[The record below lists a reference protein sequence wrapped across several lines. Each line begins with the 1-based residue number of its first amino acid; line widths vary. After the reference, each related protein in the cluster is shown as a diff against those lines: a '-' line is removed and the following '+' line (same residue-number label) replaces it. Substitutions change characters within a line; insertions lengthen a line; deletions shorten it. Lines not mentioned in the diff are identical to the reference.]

1 MAIAVRR
8 VEEDTAQAWRRR
20 KKLMLGDKRKAPG
33 DEQVFG
39 PFLTR
44 IDQNRVS
51 RPGDK
56 NTR

>member
-1 MAIAVRR
+1 MASAVRR

-20 KKLMLGDKRKAPG
+20 KKLMLGDRGKGEHTEPVPA
-33 DEQVFG
+33 

-44 IDQNRVS
+44 VEKNRGS
-51 RPGDK
+51 RPDDK